1 MKVEK
6 EGNILHGKYTMEVI
20 VMEAMKIDLCLF
32 RSIRILN
39 NEVSYFLSLTVGVK
53 KVLFRK
59 GLTICIFIHFVRL
72 PISNSDLFK
81 NNT

>member
-6 EGNILHGKYTMEVI
+6 EGNVLHGKYTMEVI

-39 NEVSYFLSLTVGVK
+39 NEVSYFFSLTVGVK
-53 KVLFRK
+53 NVLYRK
-59 GLTICIFIHFVRL
+59 GLTICICIHFVKL
-72 PISNSDLFK
+72 PIK
-81 NNT
+81 IRPI